1 MEKNLRFLFRPAR
14 SHPFRS
20 GTGRL
25 LNRKI
30 SFFAS
35 LLFMLLTALSTS
47 AQVGNKVEGTVRD
60 GSGQPLAGVTVAVL
74 NTTVITVTD
83 AAGKYKLNL
92 TGADGTLKFSYVSF
106 KTREVAIKGKPV
118 IDITLQEDTKLLNDV
133 VVIGYQSISRK
144 DLTGAASVVKASD
157 MKKVTANTVGEAL
170 QGLAAGVDVR
180 SGGQAGQESVVQIR
194 GIGNLSNN
202 DPLYVIDGLVTTQG
216 GRDFNPNDIESI
228 QILKDASAAAI
239 YGSLAANG
247 VIIITTKKGKDGP
260 MKINVSAKYGVEN
273 IAKRWDL
280 TNNVEFAD
288 LNRQAYINAGK
299 VPESSVATA
308 TFNPAINTD
317 WQDAVIKTGS
327 KQEYNVD
334 FSGGSPSGSYLVSA
348 NYYNN
353 DGTVI
358 GTSYNRIGLRVNTE
372 GKKGI
377 FSIGENISLTST
389 SRDLMEGN
397 PLIDMVRMLPVIPI
411 YDPKNPGGY
420 GYGSDGAYTFG
431 TNPVAYNNLVHDN
444 QYFSTLRGNGF
455 AQLKPLSWLT
465 YKFNAA
471 VEARFDHYKSFRA
484 NGSWTYNQPLDPAQL
499 YENRADY
506 LLQLYENT
514 VNFDHKF
521 GKHSIDGV
529 IGTSWRID
537 NYDLMSG
544 SKQTYTPTS
553 GGSYFQVLD
562 AGGTNPQ
569 VGGNISLFKT
579 FSYFARL
586 NYNYDDRYLL
596 SGTFRNDAD
605 SRFGEANRNG
615 NFPSV
620 SGAWRISKESFF
632 KADWVSDLKLR
643 ASYGVLGNSAI
654 GAYDRLALISL
665 FPTAVFGSGQT
676 LQNGAIQL
684 NGNNENLKWEER
696 KTLNLGFDAE
706 LFKGAFSISGEY
718 YRARTS
724 DVLIQ
729 LPLPQTSGFSGA
741 APYVNAAD
749 LQNTGVE
756 LTLAYRNNNHPFKY
770 TISGNISTVKN
781 KVTYLPGVVPYLS
794 TGLTRVPVGQPIG
807 EFYLLQTDGIFQNQA
822 EVNAHATQPDAK
834 PGDIRYVDVNKDGK
848 IDNDDRT
855 ASGSPF
861 PKFESGLQ
869 FNGAY
874 KRFTV
879 SVQFYGVYGNKIYN
893 SVRSIIDK
901 FDDNSNYRRGISP
914 WTPTNPSTTF
924 PRIAYSGDLD
934 IQYNTRG
941 DSNRWL
947 ENGSYLKLRNLEFGY
962 MLPEN
967 ILKKIGFS
975 NLKIYASGQNLFT
988 ITKYTGLDPDIVGNG
1003 LLERGVD
1010 NGNYPSTR
1018 LISLG
1023 IQAGF

>member
-1 MEKNLRFLFRPAR
+1 MKKDLHFSFKPGC
-14 SHPFRS
+14 SHPFYLPLKC
-20 GTGRL
+20 L
-25 LNRKI
+25 LECQKA
-30 SFFAS
+30 FFAC
-35 LLFMLLTALSTS
+35 MLIMVCTVFSVS
-47 AQVGNKVEGTVRD
+47 AQVDSRVEGTVKD
-60 GSGQPLAGVTVAVL
+60 AAGQPLPGVTVTVL
-74 NTTVITVTD
+74 NTTTATITD
-83 AAGKYKLNL
+83 ALGKYKINIPKPDAVLR
-92 TGADGTLKFSYVSF
+92 FSFISF
-106 KTREVAIKGKPV
+106 KTEEVAVKGQKI
-118 IDITLQEDTKLLNDV
+118 IDISLQEDSRLLNDV
-133 VVIGYQSISRK
+133 VVIGYQSISKK

-157 MKKVTANTVGEAL
+157 LKKVSATTVGEAL

-180 SGGQAGQESVVQIR
+180 SGGQAGQESIVQIR

-202 DPLYVIDGLVTTQG
+202 DPLYVIDGLITTQG

-228 QILKDASAAAI
+228 QVLKDASAAAI

-260 MKINVSAKYGVEN
+260 MKINFSARYGVEN

-280 TNNVEFAD
+280 TNNVEFAE

-299 VPESSVATA
+299 TPASSVAVG

-317 WQDAVIKTGS
+317 WQDAVIKRGS

-334 FSGGSPSGSYLVSA
+334 FSGGSPAGNYLVSA
-348 NYYNN
+348 NYYKN

-358 GTSYNRIGLRVNTE
+358 GTSFDRIGLRVNTE
-372 GKKGI
+372 GRKGI

-411 YDPKNPGGY
+411 YDAKNPGGY
-420 GYGSDGAYTFG
+420 GYGSDAAYTFG
-431 TNPVAYNNLVHDN
+431 TNPVAINNLVHSN

-465 YKFNAA
+465 YKFNTAI
-471 VEARFDHYKSFRA
+471 EARFDHYKSFRE
-484 NGSWTYNQPLDPAQL
+484 NGNWTYNQPIDPAQL
-499 YENRADY
+499 YENRANY

-514 VNFDHKF
+514 INFAHKF

-529 IGTSWRID
+529 VGTSWRID
-537 NYDLMSG
+537 NYDVMSG
-544 SKQTYTPTS
+544 SKQTYTPTA
-553 GGSYFQVLD
+553 GGNYFTVLD

-569 VGGNISLFKT
+569 VGGNINRFTT
-579 FSYFARL
+579 FSYFGRV

-605 SRFGEANRNG
+605 SRFSANHRSG
-615 NFPSV
+615 NFPSA
-620 SGAWRISKESFF
+620 SAAWRISKEDFF
-632 KADWVSDLKLR
+632 KVDWISDLKLR
-643 ASYGVLGNSAI
+643 GSYGVLGNSAI
-654 GAYDRLALISL
+654 GAYDRYALVNL
-665 FPTAVFGSGQT
+665 FPVAVFGSGQNI
-676 LQNGAIQL
+676 QNGAIQT
-684 NGNNENLKWEER
+684 NGNNDNLKWEVK
-696 KTLNLGFDAE
+696 KTLNVGFDAE

-741 APYVNAAD
+741 APYVNAANM
-749 LQNTGVE
+749 QNTGVE
-756 LTLAYRNNNHPFKY
+756 FTVAYRNNNNPFKY
-770 TISGNISTVKN
+770 NISANISTVKN

-807 EFYLLQTDGIFQNQA
+807 EFYLLQTDGIFQNQG
-822 EVNAHATQPDAK
+822 EIDAHAKQPNAK
-834 PGDIRYVDVNKDGK
+834 PGDIRYVDTNKDGK

-855 ASGSPF
+855 AAGSPF
-861 PKFESGLQ
+861 PKFTSGLQ
-869 FNGAY
+869 FNGSY

-879 SVQFYGVYGNKIYN
+879 SVQLYGIYGNKIFN

-901 FDDNSNYRRGISP
+901 FDDNSNYRKGISP
-914 WTPTNPSTTF
+914 WTPTNTNTTF

-947 ENGSYLKLRNLEFGY
+947 ENGSYLKLRNVEIGY
-962 MLPEN
+962 MIPEK

-975 NLKIYASGQNLFT
+975 NFRVYASGQNLFT

-1010 NGNYPSTR
+1010 SGNYPSTR

-1023 IQAGF
+1023 LQAGF

>member
-1 MEKNLRFLFRPAR
+1 MKKDLHFSFRSAH
-14 SHPFRS
+14 SHPP
-20 GTGRL
+20 RL
-25 LNRKI
+25 ATRYLLKCQKV
-30 SFFAS
+30 FFACM
-35 LLFMLLTALSTS
+35 LFMLYTAFSVS
-47 AQVGNKVEGTVRD
+47 AQVGTKVEGTVKD
-60 GSGQPLAGVTVAVL
+60 GDGLPLPGVTVTVL
-74 NTTVITVTD
+74 NTTVATITD
-83 AAGKYKLNL
+83 AAGKYKISL
-92 TGADGTLKFSYVSF
+92 TNPDAILRFSYVSF
-106 KTREVAIKGKPV
+106 KTQEVAVKGQST
-118 IDITLQEDTKLLNDV
+118 INISLQEDAKLLSDV
-133 VVIGYQSISRK
+133 VVIGYQSINRK

-157 MKKVTANTVGEAL
+157 MKKVSATTVGEAL
-170 QGLAAGVDVR
+170 QGLAPGVDVR
-180 SGGQAGQESVVQIR
+180 SGGQAGQESIVQIR

-202 DPLYVIDGLVTTQG
+202 DPLYVIDGLITTQG

-247 VIIITTKKGKDGP
+247 VIIITTKKGKNGP
-260 MKINVSAKYGVEN
+260 MKINFTAKYGVEN

-299 VPESSVATA
+299 TPESSVAEG

-334 FSGGSPSGSYLVSA
+334 FSGGAPSGSYLVSA
-348 NYYNN
+348 NYYKN

-358 GTSYNRIGLRVNTE
+358 GTSFNRIGLRVNTE
-372 GKKGI
+372 GRKGI
-377 FSIGENISLTST
+377 FTIGENISLTST

-411 YDPKNPGGY
+411 YDAKNPGGY

-431 TNPVAYNNLVHDN
+431 TNPVAINNLVHDN

-455 AQLKPLSWLT
+455 AELKPLSWLT

-471 VEARFDHYKSFRA
+471 IEARFDHYKSFRE

-499 YENRADY
+499 YENRANY

-514 VNFDHKF
+514 INFAHKF

-529 IGTSWRID
+529 VGTSWRID

-553 GGSYFQVLD
+553 GGSYFTVLD

-569 VGGNISLFKT
+569 VGGNISKFTT
-579 FSYFARL
+579 FSYFGRL

-596 SGTFRNDAD
+596 SGTLRNDAD
-605 SRFGEANRNG
+605 SRFGEKNRNG

-620 SGAWRISKESFF
+620 SAAWRISKENFF
-632 KADWVSDLKLR
+632 KADWVSDLKIR
-643 ASYGVLGNSAI
+643 GSYGVLGNSAI

-696 KTLNLGFDAE
+696 KTLNIGFDAE

-741 APYVNAAD
+741 APFVNAAN

-756 LTLAYRNNNHPFKY
+756 VSAAYKNNDHLFKY
-770 TISGNISTVKN
+770 NISANISTVKN
-781 KVTYLPGVVPYLS
+781 EVTYLPGVVPYLS
-794 TGLTRVPVGQPIG
+794 TGLTRVHVGQPIG
-807 EFYLLQTDGIFQNQA
+807 EFYLLKTDGIFQNQA
-822 EVNAHATQPDAK
+822 EIDAHATQPNAK
-834 PGDIRYVDVNKDGK
+834 PGDIRYVDINKDGK

-855 ASGSPF
+855 AAGSPF

-869 FNGAY
+869 FGGSY

-879 SVQFYGVYGNKIYN
+879 SVQFYGIYGNKIFN

-914 WTPTNPSTTF
+914 WTPTNTNTTF

-947 ENGSYLKLRNLEFGY
+947 EDGSYLKLRNVEIGY
-962 MLPEN
+962 MIPEG
-967 ILKKIGFS
+967 ILKRIGFS
-975 NLKIYASGQNLFT
+975 NLRVYASGQNLFT

-1023 IQAGF
+1023 LQAGF